1 MMSEFDGRLVVRLVV
16 DNYDLEVVMSLV
28 SEKLGELDCVV
39 ASLVGIDDE
48 PV

>member
-16 DNYDLEVVMSLV
+16 DNYDLEAVRSLV